1 MDSVTSWSIIK
12 TIYEIH
18 SRLQWHPLLEPSIPT
33 LSSNTACPR
42 ETQLLM
48 ERKRLSTWGITEYE
62 LHKKSGRIIFP
73 AIGTLY
79 QCMDTGYSVSS
90 FVMLDRFR
98 WKISNSISYQ
108 QPSPL
113 FPSELRVCQLW
124 TAIDPQICPHNS
136 DLTAVSKSFYFIF
149 LMENVKFNVKFKS
162 LILKYVCGG
171 DLWVTHAFSGH
182 GERLTFAHD
191 GRRTSFADDPLSA
204 GVPSYVMQE
213 EFNRYQGY
221 WWQPNKSEGKK
232 KCLLLFFIY

>member
-1 MDSVTSWSIIK
+1 
-12 TIYEIH
+12 
-18 SRLQWHPLLEPSIPT
+18 
-33 LSSNTACPR
+33 
-42 ETQLLM
+42 M
-48 ERKRLSTWGITEYE
+48 E
-62 LHKKSGRIIFP
+62 IIF
-73 AIGTLY
+73 
-79 QCMDTGYSVSS
+79 S
-90 FVMLDRFR
+90 FL
-98 WKISNSISYQ
+98 I

-136 DLTAVSKSFYFIF
+136 DLTA
-149 LMENVKFNVKFKS
+149 
-162 LILKYVCGG
+162 YVCGG

-221 WWQPNKSEGKK
+221 WWQPNKSDGEFMKIFFSSD
-232 KCLLLFFIY
+232 LLIKSINRWNIPHCIRRSGRK